1 MKNIL
6 SLVFL
11 ILTTFLFSQNVAQIQ
26 SKRVAEANYKLQVSN
41 GAYQKALDEMH
52 RSAENSSAGNL
63 NQLNDAFELNSA
75 EKQRFETKLNS
86 LVQKKSTVESKIE
99 QTKSEAQKTE
109 LQEKLATIN
118 IDLDKLIK
126 KLEQNE
132 IDLKNLQE
140 TYRNLNK

>member
-11 ILTTFLFSQNVAQIQ
+11 ILTTFLFSQNVVQIQ
-26 SKRVAEANYKLQVSN
+26 SERVAEANYKLQVSN

-52 RSAENSSAGNL
+52 RSAENSSAANL

-75 EKQRFETKLNS
+75 EKQRCETKLIS

-99 QTKSEAQKTE
+99 QTKSEAKKTE
-109 LQEKLATIN
+109 LQEKLEIIN
-118 IDLDKLIK
+118 FDLEKLNK

>member
-11 ILTTFLFSQNVAQIQ
+11 ILTTFLFSQNVVQIQ
-26 SKRVAEANYKLQVSN
+26 SERVAEANYKLQVSN

-52 RSAENSSAGNL
+52 RSAENSSAANL

-86 LVQKKSTVESKIE
+86 LVQKKTTVESKIE

-109 LQEKLATIN
+109 LQEKLEIIN
-118 IDLDKLIK
+118 FDLDKLIK

-132 IDLKNLQE
+132 IDLKILQE

>member
-11 ILTTFLFSQNVAQIQ
+11 ILTTFLFSQNVVQIQ
-26 SKRVAEANYKLQVSN
+26 SERVAEANYKLQVSN

-52 RSAENSSAGNL
+52 RSAENSSAANL

-99 QTKSEAQKTE
+99 QTKSETQKTE
-109 LQEKLATIN
+109 LQEKLAIIN
-118 IDLDKLIK
+118 FDLEKLNK

>member
-26 SKRVAEANYKLQVSN
+26 SERVAEANYKLQVSN

-52 RSAENSSAGNL
+52 RSAENSSAANL

-99 QTKSEAQKTE
+99 QTKSETQKTE
-109 LQEKLATIN
+109 LQEKLAIIN
-118 IDLDKLIK
+118 FDLEKLNK